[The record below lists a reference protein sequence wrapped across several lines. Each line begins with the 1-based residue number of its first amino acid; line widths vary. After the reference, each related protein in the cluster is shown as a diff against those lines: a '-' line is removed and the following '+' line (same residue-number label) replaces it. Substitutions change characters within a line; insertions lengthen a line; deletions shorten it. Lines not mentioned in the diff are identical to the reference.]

1 MNPFRNTIY
10 ISLIQGVDSKGYP
23 TLQVETTGLQCKK
36 VTETLFGVT
45 RDRQKEKAA
54 SASVI
59 RKTRPD
65 QPETRRNN
73 IYRPDT
79 FTLLSHPVTQECNS
93 LILNNLSNSYINPE
107 LKTFLELLSNDYEG
121 SLSPSV
127 RSFLLSFL
135 SRSTCT
141 IFSSPFF

>member
-54 SASVI
+54 SAL
-59 RKTRPD
+59 RYKKDQTRPARD
-65 QPETRRNN
+65 QT
-73 IYRPDT
+73 
-79 FTLLSHPVTQECNS
+79 
-93 LILNNLSNSYINPE
+93 
-107 LKTFLELLSNDYEG
+107 K
-121 SLSPSV
+121 
-127 RSFLLSFL
+127 
-135 SRSTCT
+135 
-141 IFSSPFF
+141 